1 MNKLPKRNRGLLF
14 ECCAVRVGE
23 LNELFYHATGLSPG
37 PCAFVE
43 GPRGV
48 ACRVA
53 RRPIST
59 RNDTVRTPATRL

>member
-1 MNKLPKRNRGLLF
+1 MNKLQKRNRGLLF

-23 LNELFYHATGLSPG
+23 LKHWSKGLSPG

-59 RNDTVRTPATRL
+59 RNDTVKTPATRL

>member
-1 MNKLPKRNRGLLF
+1 MNKLPKRNRGSGP
-14 ECCAVRVGE
+14 GE
-23 LNELFYHATGLSPG
+23 LKHWSKVEPWPLRLRP
-37 PCAFVE
+37 E

-59 RNDTVRTPATRL
+59 RNDTVKTPATRL